1 MCGLTRFHCNDVC
14 RIRDRDMLYG
24 ILYGEN
30 DSLRVIYVMGIME
43 TVYTVCVD
51 IAFVFLDDLRV
62 IPLICL

>member
-1 MCGLTRFHCNDVC
+1 MCGCTGFHCNDVC

-43 TVYTVCVD
+43 TVYTVCFD
-51 IAFVFLDDLRV
+51 IKFVF
-62 IPLICL
+62 